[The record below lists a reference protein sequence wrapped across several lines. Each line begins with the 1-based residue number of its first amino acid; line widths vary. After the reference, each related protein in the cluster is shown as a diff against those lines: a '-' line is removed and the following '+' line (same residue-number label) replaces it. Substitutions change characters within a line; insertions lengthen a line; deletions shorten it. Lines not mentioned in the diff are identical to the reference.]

1 LDKREKCKF
10 SYLVK
15 NYIKSYDEEVLEKIM
30 EQSKLKI
37 ELISNELEMRKNGKS
52 NSKCDGDS
60 SSEHD

>member
-1 LDKREKCKF
+1 MDKEVERKF
-10 SYLVK
+10 RWSVI
-15 NYIKSYDEEVLEKIM
+15 NYAKSYDDEVLEKII

-52 NSKCDGDS
+52 NSKCNGDS